1 MFFCFNADKT
11 SDKNLL
17 LKHAHFFAHADI
29 KKSVV
34 TAFFK
39 FVKEL
44 AELLG
49 LMYNDAIFPVLLKHQ
64 PP

>member
-1 MFFCFNADKT
+1 MVLFKPVFIFAPVICSSVSTLTKHLI
-11 SDKNLL
+11 KNLL

-44 AELLG
+44 AKLFRL
-49 LMYNDAIFPVLLKHQ
+49 DV
-64 PP
+64 